1 MGSTEVGNRKI
12 SLNDLRRFCEA
23 HCDLNFRNNV
33 HFKRYAK
40 GWSRLK
46 RLMGEKNLTKEQAL
60 SVLEEKIRRKAIECL
75 YKAINAGT
83 YTVIYGNLPCYRQW
97 YFAWLI
103 DHLIRKGF
111 IKAYYTG
118 PSAEELK
125 KNDKCGA
132 RGLPNDPWLGN
143 RMRSAEIKIWSF
155 YTTGNETRR
164 EKRLDCWARYIKL
177 DLTGLINALRPIK
190 GSTTDIKLISNAEA
204 SNKENNTYQG
214 AKSDSDVEESFKKRI
229 LAPDASVVDSI
240 EKRADGIMDISTDES
255 NESHPASGNAK
266 SPPKSGS
273 GHKSNRNN
281 KRGNK

>member
-1 MGSTEVGNRKI
+1 MGSAEVSSSRKI
-12 SLNDLRRFCEA
+12 DLDDLRRFCEA
-23 HCDLNFRNNV
+23 YCDLNFRNNV
-33 HFKRYAK
+33 HFKRYVK
-40 GWSRLK
+40 GWGRLK

-60 SVLEEKIRRKAIECL
+60 SVLEEKIRRKAIGCL
-75 YKAINAGT
+75 YGAINAGT

-125 KNDKCGA
+125 KNDKCRA

-155 YTTGNETRR
+155 YTTGNETQR

-177 DLTGLINALRPIK
+177 DLTGLINALRSIK
-190 GSTTDIKLISNAEA
+190 NSTVDMRYMNKTETVSNGADATNNSISDN
-204 SNKENNTYQG
+204 
-214 AKSDSDVEESFKKRI
+214 
-229 LAPDASVVDSI
+229 
-240 EKRADGIMDISTDES
+240 
-255 NESHPASGNAK
+255 
-266 SPPKSGS
+266 SGS
-273 GHKSNRNN
+273 ANQNTTTKLNDNAPQ
-281 KRGNK
+281 